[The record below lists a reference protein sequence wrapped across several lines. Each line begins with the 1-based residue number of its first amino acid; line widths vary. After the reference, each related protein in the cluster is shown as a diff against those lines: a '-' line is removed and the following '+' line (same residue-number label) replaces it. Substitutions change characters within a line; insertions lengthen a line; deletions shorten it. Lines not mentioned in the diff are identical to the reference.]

1 MKNILSVLAAS
12 FALVSLAPTDALA
25 NPQHER
31 MKRCNA
37 DAKTQSLKGDERK
50 AFMSICLKGKHEAGT
65 AAATQAAADAV
76 PSAAQSA
83 GLCGCA
89 VGFHGNQCRNFFHHN

>member
-12 FALVSLAPTDALA
+12 LALVSLTPTEALA

-37 DAKTQSLKGDERK
+37 DAKAQSLKGDARK
-50 AFMSICLKGKHEAGT
+50 AFMSTCLKGKHDAG
-65 AAATQAAADAV
+65 ATTHPSNRPRHAPDSAPAICV
-76 PSAAQSA
+76 PSVRSP
-83 GLCGCA
+83 LP
-89 VGFHGNQCRNFFHHN
+89 